1 MNKTIV
7 PLRLQLGFSVIKF
20 LLPIAFIG
28 MGILIFQSLLDS
40 KPVQVAPVPKEKTWR
55 VQVQGLSAGRVS
67 PEIEIQGQVEAP
79 DRFRAAAPGTGW
91 VERVNV
97 REGDRVSAGDV
108 LVKLDPRDFTTALTQ
123 AEAELADIEAQLVE
137 GDIRFAQNQ
146 AALVSEKNILEL
158 AEKTVERSARLKKQ
172 SLSSDSE
179 LEESQRSLMRQ
190 QLLVNQRELV
200 VKSYDSRKQQL
211 LAKKQREQAQL
222 EQALRALER
231 SIAIAPYDGV
241 ISAVNIAAGGRVNA
255 GTEMVTMYSPAE
267 LEIRGL
273 IPERYHQELA
283 LALDQEEVLTAQVEG
298 NALSES
304 PIEFQLIRL
313 AGEAKPGGVDG
324 FFRAIRPDLAQI
336 APGSLLTLSL
346 KRPARNG
353 LYSVPPTA
361 IYDNTRIYLLRDE
374 RLFGMV
380 INIVG
385 SAQVAG
391 ESIRLIHG
399 AELIEGD
406 KLVLTRLPNAAT
418 GLKVEP
424 LDVTGARR

>member
-1 MNKTIV
+1 MV
-7 PLRLQLGFSVIKF
+7 HLRLQRGFSVVKF
-20 LLPIAFIG
+20 VLPIAFIG
-28 MGILIFQSLLDS
+28 VGILVFQSLLDS
-40 KPVQVAPVPKEKTWR
+40 KPAHVAPVPKEKTWR
-55 VQVQGLSAGRVS
+55 VQVQNLSAGRLS
-67 PEIEIQGQVEAP
+67 PEIEVQGQVEAP

-97 REGDRVSAGDV
+97 REGDQVTAGDV

-158 AEKTVERSARLKKQ
+158 AEKTVTRSARLKNQ

-190 QLLVNQRELV
+190 KLLVNQRELA

-222 EQALRALER
+222 EQALRALDR
-231 SIAIAPYDGV
+231 SIATAPYDGV
-241 ISAVNIAAGGRVNA
+241 ISAVNVAAGGRVNA
-255 GTEMVTMYSPAE
+255 GTEMVTMYSRDE

-273 IPERYHQELA
+273 IPARYHQELA
-283 LALDQEEVLTAQVEG
+283 LALDRGEILKAQVVDI
-298 NALSES
+298 AASSS
-304 PIEFQLIRL
+304 PIEFQLVRL

-324 FFRAIRPDLAQI
+324 FFRAKRPDLARI
-336 APGSLLTLSL
+336 TPGSLLTLSL
-346 KRPARNG
+346 KRPAQNG
-353 LYSVPPTA
+353 LYQVPPTA
-361 IYDNTRIYLLRDE
+361 LYDNARIYLLRDG
-374 RLFGMV
+374 RLYGV
-380 INIVG
+380 RINIIG
-385 SAQVAG
+385 SAQIAG

-399 AELIEGD
+399 AELVEGD

-418 GLKVEP
+418 GLKVESIEAAS
-424 LDVTGARR
+424 DD